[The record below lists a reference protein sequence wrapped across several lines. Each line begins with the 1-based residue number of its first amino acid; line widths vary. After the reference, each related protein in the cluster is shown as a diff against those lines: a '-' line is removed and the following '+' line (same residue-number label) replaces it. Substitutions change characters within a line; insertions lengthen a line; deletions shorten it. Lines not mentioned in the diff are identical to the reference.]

1 MVGEAL
7 RIELPARPESVAMI
21 REETVAYA
29 GRLGMPPER
38 LDDLKTVVSE
48 ACANVVRYAY
58 EEDERDSGT
67 VEVVIVPA
75 GEELEVR
82 VSDEGRGICP
92 RPESVLP
99 GMGLGLPLIG
109 ALSSRLVIDSRLG
122 GGTQMRIYISIRA

>member
-1 MVGEAL
+1 L
-7 RIELPARPESVAMI
+7 RIELPARPENVAVI
-21 REETVAYA
+21 REEAVSHA
-29 GRLGMPPER
+29 GRLGMAPER
-38 LDDLKTVVSE
+38 LGDLKTVVSE
-48 ACANVVRYAY
+48 ACGNVVRYAY
-58 EEDERDSGT
+58 EEDERDAGT
-67 VEVVIVPA
+67 VEVVIALA

-122 GGTQMRIYISIRA
+122 SGTEMRISIPIRA